1 MIVGPI
7 PAQMDDF
14 CDLHGT
20 LDTPVSRIVTVKPK
34 NEKKMQFSL
43 LLYFFSNSRA
53 SQNANSEMCILL
65 ISALF
70 F

>member
-1 MIVGPI
+1 MPLYLDTSVGPT
-7 PAQMDDF
+7 PAQMDEF

-43 LLYFFSNSRA
+43 LLYF
-53 SQNANSEMCILL
+53 LL
-65 ISALF
+65 IQAPARMQILKCVSY
-70 F
+70 